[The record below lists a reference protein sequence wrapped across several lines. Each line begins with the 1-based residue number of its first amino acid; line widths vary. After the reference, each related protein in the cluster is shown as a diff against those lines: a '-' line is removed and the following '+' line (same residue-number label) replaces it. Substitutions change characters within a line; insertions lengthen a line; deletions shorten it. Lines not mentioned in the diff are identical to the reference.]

1 MRVNQNNV
9 RTEGN
14 IQIMAQSTA
23 SDDLSQEQEE
33 GRFLVAVG
41 AMIEHA
47 ESGRIL
53 LLKRS
58 ENIAFLPGVWE
69 DIGGRLKQFEEPE
82 EALRREVREESGLE
96 IEIIRPINIFHL
108 FHGERNA
115 DNEMIIITY
124 WCRSHSD
131 HVVLSHEHSHYRW
144 LAPREALRLAEHE
157 GVRSDLEAFL
167 SQIARSK

>member
-1 MRVNQNNV
+1 
-9 RTEGN
+9 
-14 IQIMAQSTA
+14 MAQSTA
-23 SDDLSQEQEE
+23 SDDLSQAQGE

-82 EALRREVREESGLE
+82 DALRREVREESGLE

-131 HVVLSHEHSHYRW
+131 HVVLSQEHSEYRW
-144 LAPREALRLAEHE
+144 LSPREALRLAEHE

-167 SQIARSK
+167 SEMARNKRHQSHQLEE

>member
-1 MRVNQNNV
+1 MTQ
-9 RTEGN
+9 
-14 IQIMAQSTA
+14 AAA
-23 SDDLSQEQEE
+23 SDDRSQEQEE

-41 AMIEHA
+41 AIIEHA
-47 ESGRIL
+47 ASGRIL

-58 ENIAFLPGVWE
+58 ENVAFLPGIWE

-82 EALRREVREESGLE
+82 QALRREVREESGLE

-108 FHGERNA
+108 FHGETNA
-115 DNEMIIITY
+115 DNKMIIITY

-131 HVVLSHEHSHYRW
+131 HVVLSQEHSDYRW

-157 GVRSDLEAFL
+157 GVRSDLQAFL
-167 SQIARSK
+167 SQVAGNK

>member
-1 MRVNQNNV
+1 MCVNQNNV
-9 RTEGN
+9 STEGN
-14 IQIMAQSTA
+14 IEIMAQSTV

-47 ESGRIL
+47 DTGRIL

-82 EALRREVREESGLE
+82 QALRREVREESGLE

-124 WCRSHSD
+124 WCRSLSD
-131 HVVLSHEHSHYRW
+131 HVVLSQEHSDYRW
-144 LAPREALRLAEHE
+144 LSPREALRLAEHE

-167 SQIARSK
+167 SEIARNK

>member
-1 MRVNQNNV
+1 M
-9 RTEGN
+9 
-14 IQIMAQSTA
+14 
-23 SDDLSQEQEE
+23 
-33 GRFLVAVG
+33 
-41 AMIEHA
+41 
-47 ESGRIL
+47 
-53 LLKRS
+53 KRS
-58 ENIAFLPGVWE
+58 EHVTFLPGVWE

-82 EALRREVREESGLE
+82 DALRREVWEETGLE

-131 HVVLSHEHSHYRW
+131 HVVLSQEHSDYRW
-144 LAPREALRLAEHE
+144 LSPRQALRLAEHE

-167 SQIARSK
+167 LFKEHSR

>member
-1 MRVNQNNV
+1 
-9 RTEGN
+9 
-14 IQIMAQSTA
+14 MAQSTG
-23 SDDLSQEQEE
+23 SDDVSQEQEE

-58 ENIAFLPGVWE
+58 QNVAFLPGVWE

-82 EALRREVREESGLE
+82 QAQRREVREESGLE

-124 WCRSHSD
+124 WCKSHSD
-131 HVVLSHEHSHYRW
+131 QVVLSHEHSAYRW
-144 LAPREALRLAEHE
+144 LAPQEAWRLAEHE
-157 GVRSDLEAFL
+157 GVRSDLKAFL
-167 SQIARSK
+167 SEIARKK

>member
-1 MRVNQNNV
+1 MHESEQG
-9 RTEGN
+9 RT
-14 IQIMAQSTA
+14 QIMAQFAA
-23 SDDLSQEQEE
+23 SDDVSQEQEE

-41 AMIEHA
+41 AIIEHA
-47 ESGRIL
+47 DTGRIL
-53 LLKRS
+53 LLKRA
-58 ENIAFLPGVWE
+58 EDVAFLPGAWE

-82 EALRREVREESGLE
+82 YALRREVREESGLE

-115 DNEMIIITY
+115 DNDMIVITY

-131 HVVLSHEHSHYRW
+131 HVVLSHEHSEYRW
-144 LAPREALRLAEHE
+144 LPPREALRLAEHE

-167 SQIARSK
+167 SEIARNK